1 MVFGGAYSTLRRE
14 GAVVVG
20 GDILIGNDGGD
31 KESGKVGRGLI
42 VEEEVGERVRES
54 FKEGD
59 NRSEGRD
66 VAGGGSRAKRGEV
79 KARQGFGSAVF
90 INI

>member
-42 VEEEVGERVRES
+42 IKEEVGERVRKS
-54 FKEGD
+54 LKKGY
-59 NRSEGRD
+59 NGGEGRD
-66 VAGGGSRAKRGEV
+66 V
-79 KARQGFGSAVF
+79 
-90 INI
+90 

>member
-42 VEEEVGERVRES
+42 VEEEVGERVRKS
-54 FKEGD
+54 LKKRYNGGEG
-59 NRSEGRD
+59 SD
-66 VAGGGSRAKRGEV
+66 VGGGGSRTKRGEV
-79 KARQGFGSAVF
+79 DISTVRDD
-90 INI
+90 

>member
-1 MVFGGAYSTLRRE
+1 MVFDGAYSTLRRE

-20 GDILIGNDGGD
+20 GGILIGNDGGD

-59 NRSEGRD
+59 N
-66 VAGGGSRAKRGEV
+66 
-79 KARQGFGSAVF
+79 
-90 INI
+90 